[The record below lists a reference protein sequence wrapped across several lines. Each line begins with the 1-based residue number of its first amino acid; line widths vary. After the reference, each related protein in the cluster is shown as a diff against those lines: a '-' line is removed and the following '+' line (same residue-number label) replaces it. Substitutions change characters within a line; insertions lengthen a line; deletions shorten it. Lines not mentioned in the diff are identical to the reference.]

1 MWWVFSV
8 EVFYEK
14 VRQVTTKVKMENM
27 KARKEINVEQFI
39 VEWEKHQCLW
49 NVTSEEYKDRNLRE
63 NTLEN
68 LKESFQISGK

>member
-1 MWWVFSV
+1 
-8 EVFYEK
+8 
-14 VRQVTTKVKMENM
+14 MENM

-39 VEWEKHQCLW
+39 VECGKHQCLW

-63 NTLEN
+63 KALEN

>member
-1 MWWVFSV
+1 MKN
-8 EVFYEK
+8 E
-14 VRQVTTKVKMENM
+14 

-63 NTLEN
+63 KA
-68 LKESFQISGK
+68 LKI

>member
-1 MWWVFSV
+1 MFSV
-8 EVFYEK
+8 E
-14 VRQVTTKVKMENM
+14 VTTKVKMENM

-39 VEWEKHQCLW
+39 VECGKHQCLW

-63 NTLEN
+63 KALEN